1 MVAKSS
7 LNGFETYTIVS
18 GDGRSRA
25 SFIPEKGGICYSI
38 IFPEEDKDREL
49 LFLHDYF
56 AQSHWFDLPGGW
68 PFLFPVCARVE
79 RNGEPGRYLYDGNIY
94 KMPQHG
100 FAWQSVWEVEN
111 SNKPD
116 ELIMVLRDNPSTRE
130 IYPFSFEVKLLYKIG
145 NGILV
150 CEQIYTNL
158 NKQPMPY
165 SAGFHPYF
173 LTPAPAQGKD
183 KVLLDYHPVKA
194 FVYNE
199 RYTDL
204 IGEQPLFGLPTSITN
219 PELNEKLTLLGE
231 NKKADLIFPNNF
243 VLELGAAGIENLDL
257 FPYLQLY
264 TMADKPFFCVEPW
277 MSFPNAIN
285 TLKGMRWL
293 QPGESEKG
301 IVTLQIRKHKSNS

>member
-1 MVAKSS
+1 MATKSI
-7 LNGFETYTIVS
+7 LNGWETYTIIS

-25 SFIPEKGGICYSI
+25 AFIPEKGGICHSI
-38 IFPEEDKDREL
+38 IFPDKDKEREL

-56 AQSHWFDLPGGW
+56 TQSHWFDLPGGW

-79 RNGEPGRYLYDGNIY
+79 RNGAPGQYLYEGNIY
-94 KMPQHG
+94 QMPQHG

-111 SNKPD
+111 SDKPD
-116 ELIMVLRDNPSTRE
+116 ELIMVLRDSPASHA
-130 IYPFSFEVKLLYKIG
+130 IYPFAFEVKLLYKIG

-150 CEQIYTNL
+150 CEQIYSNL
-158 NKQPMPY
+158 SKHPMPY

-173 LTPAPAQGKD
+173 LTPASTQAKE
-183 KVLLDYHPVKA
+183 KVILDYEPIKC
-194 FVYNE
+194 FRYNE

-204 IGEQPLFGLPTSITN
+204 IGEQSLFRVPTDIAN
-219 PELNEKLTLLGE
+219 PDINEKLTLLGV
-231 NKKADLIFPNNF
+231 NKKAELKFPDHFN
-243 VLELGAAGIENLDL
+243 LEIAAAGIEDLDL

-264 TMADKPFFCVEPW
+264 TMQDKPFFCVEPW

-285 TLKGMRWL
+285 TVKGMRWL

-301 IVTLQIRKHKSNS
+301 ILTLRAQE

>member
-1 MVAKSS
+1 MAIKST
-7 LNGFETYTIVS
+7 LNGATIYTIVS
-18 GDGRSRA
+18 GDGQSRA
-25 SFIPEKGGICYSI
+25 TFIPEKGGICYSI
-38 IFPEEDKDREL
+38 IFPDGGKEREL

-56 AQSHWFDLPGGW
+56 KQSHWFDLPGGW

-79 RNGEPGRYLYDGNIY
+79 RNGKPGHYLYEGNIY

-111 SNKPD
+111 SSKAD
-116 ELIMVLRDNPSTRE
+116 ELIMVLRDSSATHVF
-130 IYPFSFEVKLLYKIG
+130 YPFSFEVKLLYKIG

-158 NKQPMPY
+158 NQHPMPY

-173 LTPAPAQGKD
+173 LTPLPGQGKENII
-183 KVLLDYHPVKA
+183 LDYQPVKC
-194 FVYNE
+194 FRYNE

-204 IGEQPLFGLPTSITN
+204 IGTQPLFSLPTAITN
-219 PELNEKLTLLGE
+219 PDINEKLTLLTT
-231 NKKADLIFPNNF
+231 NKKTFLKFPQQF
-243 VLELGAAGIENLDL
+243 TLEIGATGIEDLDL

-264 TMADKPFFCVEPW
+264 TMLDKPFFCVEPW

-285 TLKGMRWL
+285 TVKGMRWL
-293 QPGESEKG
+293 QPGQSEKG
-301 IVTLQIRKHKSNS
+301 ILTLQARAMDKN